1 MPSTKRKDEVPVEH
15 EPGTVLLELHE
26 EICGSINDLVVF
38 IDRTGTVIDVNPR
51 VENLLG
57 YSQNDVIGR
66 NVLKLGVLSS
76 REIPRIAKLI
86 TDAVMKGKESPLI
99 TLELIRKDGTTV
111 PVEASNHLVRK
122 SGSII
127 GAVGILR
134 DITARKHVEEEL
146 ERHRDHLQQMVDER
160 VAELQAKTV
169 ELEREVTERGMRGVN
184 LQPFSYRVMAA
195 DKRFY
200 PLYQKC
206 QELGVPVTIHTSI
219 NFSNDRSIEY
229 GRPLPLCEIAC
240 DFPDLTIIANHGG
253 WPWVAEL
260 VGVAWKHRNVYI
272 EIGAVAPKYIG
283 TPGGGWE
290 TLLQFGNSLL
300 QDQVLFATDNMIPF
314 ERAVSE
320 LKELPL
326 KPAVMKKWLGGNAAS
341 LLGL

>member
-1 MPSTKRKDEVPVEH
+1 VIVDFRVTLPASEWRSGAGSAGDDGGSYMTNYGRIYSGDRGGGSDAAAMVATMTDVGIDHAVLQAEWASGEYRAMNDAVVRIVGEH
-15 EPGTVLLELHE
+15 PGRL
-26 EICGSINDLVVF
+26 
-38 IDRTGTVIDVNPR
+38 TGYCTVNP
-51 VENLLG
+51 G
-57 YSQNDVIGR
+57 AGDDM
-66 NVLKLGVLSS
+66 
-76 REIPRIAKLI
+76 A
-86 TDAVMKGKESPLI
+86 AV
-99 TLELIRKDGTTV
+99 V
-111 PVEASNHLVRK
+111 
-122 SGSII
+122 
-127 GAVGILR
+127 
-134 DITARKHVEEEL
+134 
-146 ERHRDHLQQMVDER
+146 
-160 VAELQAKTV
+160 
-169 ELEREVTERGMRGVN
+169 EREVTERGMRGVN

>member
-1 MPSTKRKDEVPVEH
+1 MIVDFRVTLPASEWQSGDDGGGDAGSYLANYGRIYAGDRGGGSDASAMVEAMTEAGIDH
-15 EPGTVLLELHE
+15 AVLQAEWAAGDYLAM
-26 EICGSINDLVVF
+26 NDAVARIVGEHP
-38 IDRTGTVIDVNPR
+38 DRLTGYCTVNP
-51 VENLLG
+51 G
-57 YSQNDVIGR
+57 AGDDM
-66 NVLKLGVLSS
+66 
-76 REIPRIAKLI
+76 A
-86 TDAVMKGKESPLI
+86 AV
-99 TLELIRKDGTTV
+99 V
-111 PVEASNHLVRK
+111 
-122 SGSII
+122 
-127 GAVGILR
+127 
-134 DITARKHVEEEL
+134 
-146 ERHRDHLQQMVDER
+146 
-160 VAELQAKTV
+160 
-169 ELEREVTERGMRGVN
+169 EREVTERGMRGVN
-184 LQPFSYRVMAA
+184 LQPFSYRVKAE

-240 DFPDLTIIANHGG
+240 DFPDLTIVANHGG

-260 VGVAWKHRNVYI
+260 VGIAWKHRNVYI

-320 LKELPL
+320 LWTLPL
-326 KPAVMKKWLGGNAAS
+326 KPEVMEKWLGGNAVS
-341 LLGL
+341 LLNLPPA